1 MCSAK
6 KTYIN
11 LNSVTVEEF
20 EDELLGRAH
29 KTVTVGNFVAKNGQ
43 MKTWQTTKSALN
55 ALYQKQVVC
64 SDKITVTNLK
74 SEDGQDL

>member
-1 MCSAK
+1 L
-6 KTYIN
+6 N
-11 LNSVTVEEF
+11 LVTVEEF
-20 EDELLGRAH
+20 KDELLARAH

-43 MKTWQTTKSALN
+43 MKTWKTTKSALN

-74 SEDGQDL
+74 SEEGQDL